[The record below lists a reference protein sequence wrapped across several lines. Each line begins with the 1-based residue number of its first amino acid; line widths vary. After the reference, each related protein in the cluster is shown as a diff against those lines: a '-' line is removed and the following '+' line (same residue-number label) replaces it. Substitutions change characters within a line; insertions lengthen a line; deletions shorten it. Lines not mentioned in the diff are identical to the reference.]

1 MVTAAVIKAV
11 GQVEL
16 RNVPDDY
23 WSGASPYIRMFRSSP
38 IQISRDDVDPTAT
51 VALDSITL
59 MHQLINV
66 LGMTENCPLLK
77 GETNAA
83 RLLCI
88 SE

>member
-38 IQISRDDVDPTAT
+38 IQISRDDVNPTAT
-51 VALDSITL
+51 VALDSIT
-59 MHQLINV
+59 LINV